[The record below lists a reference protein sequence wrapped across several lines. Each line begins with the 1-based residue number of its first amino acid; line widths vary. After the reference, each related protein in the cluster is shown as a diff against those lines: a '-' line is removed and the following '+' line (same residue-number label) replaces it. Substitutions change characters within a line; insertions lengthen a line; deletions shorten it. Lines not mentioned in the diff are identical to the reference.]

1 MNKQTRNNSKRYSFN
16 EKPIEKI
23 QWNTK
28 KHSIPKEK
36 REKKNMWD
44 KQKPKQDGKSK
55 SILKITLNVNDLNTL
70 TKKQKSPDGR
80 KDMLIKRHILNIKT
94 LKW

>member
-1 MNKQTRNNSKRYSFN
+1 
-16 EKPIEKI
+16 
-23 QWNTK
+23 
-28 KHSIPKEK
+28 
-36 REKKNMWD
+36 MWD

-55 SILKITLNVNDLNTL
+55 SIFKITLNVNDLNAL